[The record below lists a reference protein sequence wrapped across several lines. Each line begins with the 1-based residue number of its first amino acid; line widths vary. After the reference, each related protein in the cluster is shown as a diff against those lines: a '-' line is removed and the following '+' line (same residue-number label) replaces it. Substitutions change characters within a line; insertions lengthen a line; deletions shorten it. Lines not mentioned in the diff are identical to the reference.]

1 MAEITRPRVRE
12 APFGHVLTLVP
23 GAKEAQ
29 TSLSAALWSADG
41 SISERVKELI
51 FLLTSILNRCET

>member
-1 MAEITRPRVRE
+1 MSETVRARLRE

-29 TSLSAALWSADG
+29 TSLSAALWDAGG
-41 SISERVKELI
+41 SVSERVKELI
-51 FLLTSILNRCET
+51 FLRTSIVNRCET

>member
-1 MAEITRPRVRE
+1 MAESTRPRIRE

-29 TSLSAALWSADG
+29 VSLSAALWHTGG
-41 SISERVKELI
+41 SVSERVKELI
-51 FLLTSILNRCET
+51 FLRTSIVNRCET